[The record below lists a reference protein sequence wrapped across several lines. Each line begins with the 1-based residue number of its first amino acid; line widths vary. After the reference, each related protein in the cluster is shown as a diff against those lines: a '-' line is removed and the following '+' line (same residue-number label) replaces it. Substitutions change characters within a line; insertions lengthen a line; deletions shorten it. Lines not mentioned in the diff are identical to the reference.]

1 MQTKVLT
8 ISGITAGGKTTLSR
22 ALLNL
27 QPEIKIIAFDDYSID
42 ALPGTL
48 RLIFSRKIH
57 LSLLINTICPH

>member
-27 QPEIKIIAFDDYSID
+27 QPEIKIIAFDDYSIN
-42 ALPGTL
+42 ALPGP
-48 RLIFSRKIH
+48 FV
-57 LSLLINTICPH
+57 